1 MQRTFPPL
9 WSAVPLLMLPIL
21 AALFLTHLAFWP
33 AQMSP
38 DSIEQWS
45 QIVAGSGVTDA
56 HPALSFLLNWL
67 PYQLVPSPAFVVAV
81 QYCLFGFS
89 VALLI
94 WELGRDRLPFPVLAG
109 IALISAL
116 FVPNLL
122 IATTLWKDVL

>member
-45 QIVAGSGVTDA
+45 QD
-56 HPALSFLLNWL
+56 
-67 PYQLVPSPAFVVAV
+67 
-81 QYCLFGFS
+81 
-89 VALLI
+89 
-94 WELGRDRLPFPVLAG
+94 E
-109 IALISAL
+109 
-116 FVPNLL
+116 
-122 IATTLWKDVL
+122 